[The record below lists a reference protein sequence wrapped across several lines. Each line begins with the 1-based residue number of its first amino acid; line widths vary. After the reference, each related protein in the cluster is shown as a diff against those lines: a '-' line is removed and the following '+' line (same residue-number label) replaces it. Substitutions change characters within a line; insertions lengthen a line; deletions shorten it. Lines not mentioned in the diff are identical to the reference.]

1 MEETNEKT
9 EKETIEEFTKDFLS
23 RKLEGFYTPD
33 DVQTLSQE
41 ANNKEDLQLN
51 DDFFEKLPFYQTLVD
66 RKNSMI
72 SLSNNRDNYY
82 KNQKSKAKRN
92 VIILAV
98 LIIVGVVYFSN
109 KNIK

>member
-1 MEETNEKT
+1 MQETNEKT

-33 DVQTLSQE
+33 DVKTLSQE

-51 DDFFEKLPFYQTLVD
+51 DDFFENLPFYQALVD
-66 RKNSMI
+66 RKNTMMSA
-72 SLSNNRDNYY
+72 SYNRDNFF
-82 KNQKSKAKRN
+82 KNQKGKAKRN
-92 VIILAV
+92 VIILGV